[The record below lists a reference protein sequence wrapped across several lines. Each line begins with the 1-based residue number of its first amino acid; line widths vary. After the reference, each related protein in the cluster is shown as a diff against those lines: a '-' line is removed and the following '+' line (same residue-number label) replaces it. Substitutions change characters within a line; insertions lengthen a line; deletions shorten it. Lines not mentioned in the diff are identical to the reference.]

1 MSVMKIPVV
10 KAKGQYVE
18 VETDKIPEAVYAEA
32 LSLGLKVLVN
42 RGTSKLTKASC
53 NGDEALLASEAM
65 KKAAQQVEAINL
77 GTIKFSGG
85 KAKTKGAGALN
96 TEAMRLAKNL
106 VKDAMKAQKIKIS
119 TVKASDITAA
129 ARIILEG
136 EQGPAI
142 FEQAKQNL
150 AERDSIKLTVDIS
163 TLVKAD
169 PKLVAKAEAE
179 KKSKPLS
186 AKQAGKTAPRAKKG
200 KGAVAQPTA

>member
-10 KAKGQYVE
+10 KAKGQVVE
-18 VETDKIPEAVYAEA
+18 VDTDSLPVEVYAEA
-32 LSLGLKVLVN
+32 LTLGLKVLVN

-53 NGDEALLASEAM
+53 NGDEAVLATEAM
-65 KKAAQQVEAINL
+65 KAAEKQMELIRTNA
-77 GTIKFSGG
+77 IKFSGG
-85 KAKTKGAGALN
+85 KTKAKGQGALH

-129 ARIILEG
+129 AKVILEG

-142 FEQAKQNL
+142 LDMAKQNL
-150 AERDSIKLTVDIS
+150 AEREATKLTVDIT

-179 KKSKPLS
+179 KKAKPLS
-186 AKQAGKTAPRAKKG
+186 KTQAGKPAPRAKKG
-200 KGAVAQPTA
+200 KAAAQPTA